1 MNRTLRLMGVF
12 AAGVIVLAGC
22 GSANTAA
29 APTSPSEHTPGMVM
43 PDGSTM
49 GAPSPAVKEAS
60 SVDPSEATKMICTEE
75 TRSDITKVLGLDA
88 TPSTESSWKN
98 QVYTCTYALPAGP
111 LVLTVKQ
118 SADPAAARDYFAELR
133 TTVGDTST
141 LAGLGEESYG
151 TASGKVV
158 VVKDNATLIV
168 DATAQPAVLGAYQ
181 AKRADFAFQV
191 AAVVLACWI
200 GHE

>member
-1 MNRTLRLMGVF
+1 MNRTLRLVGVL

-29 APTSPSEHTPGMVM
+29 APTSSSQHTPGMVM

-49 GAPSPAVKEAS
+49 GAPSPAAKES
-60 SVDPSEATKMICTEE
+60 STVDPSEATKMICTDE
-75 TRSDITKVLGLDA
+75 TRAEIGTVLGLDA
-88 TPSTESSWKN
+88 TPTAESSWKD
-98 QVYTCTYALPAGP
+98 QVYTCTYALSTGP

-118 SADPAAARDYFAELR
+118 SADPAAANDYFARLR
-133 TTVGDTST
+133 PTLGDTAA
-141 LAGLGEESYG
+141 LAGLGQASYG

-158 VVKDNATLIV
+158 LVKDNDTLIV

-181 AKRADFAFQV
+181 AKRADFAYQV
-191 AAVVLACWI
+191 ASDILACWT
-200 GHE
+200 GEH